1 MIMQWL
7 SEWMAWWEALSRP
20 AAFFF
25 LIPFAVAATGLLAHL
40 LRRRCR

>member
-7 SEWMAWWEALSRP
+7 NEMIAWWAALSRP

-25 LIPFAVAATGLLAHL
+25 LIPFAVAITGLLAHV
-40 LRRRCR
+40 LRKRCR